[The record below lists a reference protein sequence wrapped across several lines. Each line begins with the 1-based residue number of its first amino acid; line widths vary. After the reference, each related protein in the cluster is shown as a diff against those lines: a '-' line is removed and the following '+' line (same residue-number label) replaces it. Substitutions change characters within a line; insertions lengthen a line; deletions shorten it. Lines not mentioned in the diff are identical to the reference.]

1 MIGDEVELTDA
12 TRTTAAILLFSL
24 VTVETGGM
32 YLVRLVRG
40 SASATPFQLS
50 FARAGHAHAAVLL
63 VLSLVCLMLHDLAG
77 VSGLA
82 GSVGRWLIPVSALLL
97 PGGFFFS
104 SIGRDVQRP
113 NRFIALVWLG
123 AATLAIG
130 LTGLGIGLLQAG

>member
-1 MIGDEVELTDA
+1 MLTDA
-12 TRTTAAILLFSL
+12 TRITAAILLLSL

-40 SASATPFQLS
+40 SAPATPFQLA

-63 VLSLVCLMLHDLAG
+63 VLSLSTLQLADAAG
-77 VSGLA
+77 VEGLA
-82 GSVGRWLIPVSALLL
+82 GTLGRYLIPASALLL

-104 SIGRDVQRP
+104 SMGRDVTGP
-113 NRFIALVWLG
+113 NRLIVLVWAG

-130 LTGLGIGLLQAG
+130 LTALAVGLLSAG